1 MKPLFLDIF
10 ELLRLFVK
18 TLTAGDKYSLGNIWN
33 MQDLIQMQLSKKVKT
48 FHCTFSPLLKSTS
61 SCRHFEIK
69 DDSHGLCIS
78 EIIKCQRYV

>member
-1 MKPLFLDIF
+1 
-10 ELLRLFVK
+10 
-18 TLTAGDKYSLGNIWN
+18 

-48 FHCTFSPLLKSTS
+48 FHCTFSPLFKSTS